1 MWGKELTRVSQNA
14 SWRGSMFE
22 FCAKTRLVCQKG
34 NGCGESIYTEEMAR
48 AKGKEVEKVQVCPQN
63 STRHMK
69 LVWIVRNETGKLD
82 TVQSLVYLE
91 CQKRV
96 PDFILYTTS
105 TQIFELIPLPHSPHP
120 LPLCPS
126 LRLSASVSC
135 FLPFLPL
142 FPTTYNPSSIWP
154 PPFPLAQSPLAS
166 SLILLSRYGSAIKCL
181 TPFCPLSPCFLPETL
196 GSVPGAHAFLALTH
210 GFL

>member
-34 NGCGESIYTEEMAR
+34 NGCGESIYTEEMAQ
-48 AKGKEVEKVQVCPQN
+48 AKSKEVEKVQVCPQN

-69 LVWIVRNETGKLD
+69 LVWIIRNETGKLD

-96 PDFILYTTS
+96 PDFILYTS

-120 LPLCPS
+120 LPPMSISQVICLCLLFS
-126 LRLSASVSC
+126 
-135 FLPFLPL
+135 PL
-142 FPTTYNPSSIWP
+142 PSS
-154 PPFPLAQSPLAS
+154 FPHYLQHFL
-166 SLILLSRYGSAIKCL
+166 YL
-181 TPFCPLSPCFLPETL
+181 TTSISLSPVSSC
-196 GSVPGAHAFLALTH
+196 
-210 GFL
+210 